1 MTGHGGSEGPP
12 GRRHG
17 ANPPGALAGLR
28 VLDLTTE
35 RAWLSGRVLA
45 DLGALVTLVEPPG
58 GHPARSGPAWL
69 AFNRGKRSVTLDL
82 RRGRDLVLRLV
93 AAADVVVESYAP
105 GTLQELGLGHDAL
118 AAVNPRVVLAGVT
131 PFGQTGPYARHAAGD
146 LVVAATGG
154 AVWLSGDPDRPP
166 VRISSDQY
174 FLHAAAEA
182 VVHTLV
188 AVRHARLTGRGQHVD
203 VSAQLATIRSLM
215 NAVPGPYTD
224 GSVVDRASFG
234 EPVPGLPYR
243 QLYACRDG
251 HVLAT
256 VPLRPGP
263 EGYLAWLRDEG
274 HLTPGLEAP
283 AEGPAFP
290 ELLAGALAA
299 YFRTETKATL
309 TRKALERRLMVAPV
323 NTVADLMDD
332 EQLAGRDYFRTVR
345 AGGETLRVPG
355 TWARLSA
362 TPLAGG
368 GHVAEAG
375 ADNETVW
382 RDEAGLSALELRRH
396 RDEGVI

>member
-1 MTGHGGSEGPP
+1 M
-12 GRRHG
+12 
-17 ANPPGALAGLR
+17 
-28 VLDLTTE
+28 
-35 RAWLSGRVLA
+35 
-45 DLGALVTLVEPPG
+45 
-58 GHPARSGPAWL
+58 
-69 AFNRGKRSVTLDL
+69 
-82 RRGRDLVLRLV
+82 
-93 AAADVVVESYAP
+93 
-105 GTLQELGLGHDAL
+105 
-118 AAVNPRVVLAGVT
+118 
-131 PFGQTGPYARHAAGD
+131 
-146 LVVAATGG
+146 
-154 AVWLSGDPDRPP
+154 
-166 VRISSDQY
+166 
-174 FLHAAAEA
+174 
-182 VVHTLV
+182 
-188 AVRHARLTGRGQHVD
+188 
-203 VSAQLATIRSLM
+203 
-215 NAVPGPYTD
+215 
-224 GSVVDRASFG
+224 
-234 EPVPGLPYR
+234 
-243 QLYACRDG
+243 
-251 HVLAT
+251 AT
-256 VPLRPGP
+256 VPFGPGP

-274 HLTPGLEAP
+274 HLTPGLEASADGDP
-283 AEGPAFP
+283 GFP